1 MIPNPKKTTK
11 SKKLDMHPDE
21 VFQGIIDY
29 VASTG
34 YVLQTS
40 SKIDLSFF
48 DHDFIAGLTIEP
60 PIYSYK
66 GVTRYANPTTEEDN
80 G

>member
-1 MIPNPKKTTK
+1 MTNPKKTTK

-34 YVLQTS
+34 YALQTS

-48 DHDFIAGLTIEP
+48 DHDFCASLTIEP
-60 PIYSYK
+60 PVYSYK
-66 GVTRYANPTTEEDN
+66 GITRYDSPTDEEDN

>member
-1 MIPNPKKTTK
+1 MTE
-11 SKKLDMHPDE
+11 KLVLHPDE

-34 YVLQTS
+34 YTLQTS

-48 DHDFIAGLTIEP
+48 NQDFMTGLNIEAP
-60 PIYSYK
+60 VYSYK
-66 GVTRYANPTTEEDN
+66 GISLYANQTSEEDTTD
-80 G
+80 